1 LTAQRGK
8 RKLVDMDAKERR
20 ASLKAEAN
28 RLRGKILELDK
39 ELMTYKAT
47 LQSEQGSGSKGVDMG
62 EAIATTV
69 LAHRQLE
76 MGRMWLGKSIQA
88 LDGGVSILDVPHGQ
102 GRQQQA

>member
-1 LTAQRGK
+1 VDGTEK
-8 RKLVDMDAKERR
+8 RKA
-20 ASLKAEAN
+20 LKADAN
-28 RLRGKILELDK
+28 ELRAKILALDK
-39 ELMTYKAT
+39 EVMTFKAC
-47 LQSEQGSGSKGVDMG
+47 LQSASGSGNLGVDMN

-102 GRQQQA
+102 GRQQQQ